1 LEVWVNDEKSKLD
14 KRKQDFKD
22 VFQNTIDI
30 INNTN
35 KNKDRIKQMLS
46 KSKSRRPGI
55 WSDYSDSF
63 ASAVLPPHGNMSL
76 QNSKMQIFGSS
87 NHSMNSF
94 IFSGEK
100 YKNNDDSINSSMID
114 IKAAL
119 KDRLMSLVKPKVNK
133 EVEMKLPPQS
143 PLNKLKLEIV
153 NYKHPQETTGVG
165 IETPDDKSNVNKQP
179 FNIVDELND
188 KLEQS
193 KESESDDVPYYQTLD
208 SKIHDLESV
217 KSSYSPET
225 PKEKFYDDDKEK
237 LDEEQNM
244 SDEQKQIIIKA
255 IKFSPPKL
263 DPVQPNPIIKT
274 DAIEEINVQSEWL
287 ETYLKGQKDD
297 SPIEEIKVGHIL
309 YDNDDPELQ
318 TPE

>member
-1 LEVWVNDEKSKLD
+1 LEVWVNDEKNKLS

-63 ASAVLPPHGNMSL
+63 ASAVLSPHGNMSL

-87 NHSMNSF
+87 NQSMNSF
-94 IFSGEK
+94 IFSGDK

-114 IKAAL
+114 IKTAL
-119 KDRLMSLVKPKVNK
+119 KDRLMSLVKPKVSK
-133 EVEMKLPPQS
+133 EIEMKLTPQS
-143 PLNKLKLEIV
+143 SLNDIKLEIV
-153 NYKHPQETTGVG
+153 NYKRLQETTGVG
-165 IETPDDKSNVNKQP
+165 IETPDDKADVKKQP
-179 FNIVDELND
+179 VNIVDELNA

-193 KESESDDVPYYQTLD
+193 KEYESDEEPYYQTLD

-217 KSSYSPET
+217 KSLYSPET

-255 IKFSPPKL
+255 VEFTPPQL
-263 DPVQPNPIIKT
+263 DPIQLNPITKT
-274 DAIEEINVQSEWL
+274 NAIEEINVQSEWL
-287 ETYLKGQKDD
+287 ETYLKSQKDAL
-297 SPIEEIKVGHIL
+297 SVEENKESHVL
-309 YDNDDPELQ
+309 YDNDDPE
-318 TPE
+318 